1 MYYIEL
7 ARARVQ
13 YCGRTL
19 RLGSCPGCNL
29 DLHRSAVSTAVFSAE
44 FSHLSHVHPSDG
56 QQGTMLQA
64 ISFVDREVAERALR
78 EEKKQRKKEKK
89 KEKKV
94 GRSTFCVLMQ
104 PHSAMSM

>member
-1 MYYIEL
+1 
-7 ARARVQ
+7 
-13 YCGRTL
+13 
-19 RLGSCPGCNL
+19 
-29 DLHRSAVSTAVFSAE
+29 
-44 FSHLSHVHPSDG
+44 
-56 QQGTMLQA
+56 MLQA